1 MTPLKVAVG
10 VASLFVILAIGIF
23 AAAFFEY
30 MSPQLA
36 MLLLV
41 ALLGLYL
48 GFGVLVA
55 VWRFTSKLK

>member
-1 MTPLKVAVG
+1 MKPVTVVVWVAAIFV
-10 VASLFVILAIGIF
+10 VVSLGIF

-30 MSPQLA
+30 MSVQLA

>member
-30 MSPQLA
+30 MSVQLA

>member
-1 MTPLKVAVG
+1 MKPVTVVVWVATVF
-10 VASLFVILAIGIF
+10 VVVSLGIF

-30 MSPQLA
+30 MSVQLA
-36 MLLLV
+36 MLMLV

>member
-1 MTPLKVAVG
+1 MTPLKAAVG

-30 MSPQLA
+30 MSVQLA

>member
-1 MTPLKVAVG
+1 MKPVGIALGVVAI
-10 VASLFVILAIGIF
+10 FVILSLGIF

-30 MSPQLA
+30 MSVQLA

-48 GFGVLVA
+48 GFGVLIA